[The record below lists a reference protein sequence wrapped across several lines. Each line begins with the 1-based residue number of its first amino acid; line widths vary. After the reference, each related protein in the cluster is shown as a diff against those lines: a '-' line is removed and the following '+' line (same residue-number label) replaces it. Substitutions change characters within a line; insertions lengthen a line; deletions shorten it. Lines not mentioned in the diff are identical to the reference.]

1 MFLNKQDLLK
11 SKVLE
16 GRFKI
21 ETYFPEYTNYQ
32 TTSDSESD
40 VWWLKLSVETNFVN
54 IFEHPQE
61 NSKCIIAIPLK
72 VTNL

>member
-1 MFLNKQDLLK
+1 MARNYYAKKSVIMFLNKQDLLK

-32 TTSDSESD
+32 MTDDSELIMIL
-40 VWWLKLSVETNFVN
+40 VF
-54 IFEHPQE
+54 
-61 NSKCIIAIPLK
+61 
-72 VTNL
+72 

>member
-1 MFLNKQDLLK
+1 MLLNKQDLLK

-32 TTSDSESD
+32 MTSDSESD
-40 VWWLKLSVETNFVN
+40 VYIVVEFFKNCRLKL
-54 IFEHPQE
+54 I
-61 NSKCIIAIPLK
+61 LK
-72 VTNL
+72 IYLNTHKKILSN